1 MDRIALQILED
12 GWEQDGRAMRRA
24 VGILK
29 DRLAESTDGRW
40 AAAAFEINRIYNIL
54 EKAFE
59 RLCESF
65 ENHLEKT
72 GRYHDTLIER
82 VTLELKGIRPAF
94 LPADAVREVR
104 ELKGFRHLFRH
115 AYDLDLDPVRVTAA
129 AENAAHCVD
138 GLKGVRTLFRGIC
151 RRTTGTTEGSKKSLD
166 TFSGTQPPRRTHR
179 GITVGRAPSWG
190 RARPAGATKRGR
202 YAFHAFEVPPHERL
216 DNPYTGHVQ

>member
-12 GWEQDGRAMRRA
+12 GWEQDGRAMCRA
-24 VGILK
+24 VGTLR
-29 DRLAESTDGRW
+29 DRLAETTDGRW

-72 GRYHDTLIER
+72 GRYHDVLIER
-82 VTLELKGIRPAF
+82 VTLNLKGIRPAF
-94 LPADAVREVR
+94 LPGDAVRDVR

-129 AENAAHCVD
+129 AEIAARCVIGFD
-138 GLKGVRTLFRGIC
+138 GWCRSFLEEVR
-151 RRTTGTTEGSKKSLD
+151 RRYGDQLT
-166 TFSGTQPPRRTHR
+166 
-179 GITVGRAPSWG
+179 
-190 RARPAGATKRGR
+190 
-202 YAFHAFEVPPHERL
+202 
-216 DNPYTGHVQ
+216 

>member
-82 VTLELKGIRPAF
+82 VTLDLKGIRPAF
-94 LPADAVREVR
+94 LPADAVRDVR
-104 ELKGFRHLFRH
+104 ELEGFRHLFRH
-115 AYDLDLDPVRVTAA
+115 AYDLDLDRVRVTAA
-129 AENAAHCVD
+129 AENATHCVD
-138 GLKGVRTLFRGIC
+138 EFDGWCRSFLETVR
-151 RRTTGTTEGSKKSLD
+151 
-166 TFSGTQPPRRTHR
+166 Q
-179 GITVGRAPSWG
+179 
-190 RARPAGATKRGR
+190 R
-202 YAFHAFEVPPHERL
+202 YADQL
-216 DNPYTGHVQ
+216 G

>member
-12 GWEQDGRAMRRA
+12 GWEADGRAMRRA
-24 VGILK
+24 VGILR

-82 VTLELKGIRPAF
+82 VTLDLKGIRPAF
-94 LPADAVREVR
+94 LPADVVRDVR
-104 ELKGFRHLFRH
+104 ELKGFGHLFRH
-115 AYDLDLDPVRVTAA
+115 ADDLDLDPVRVMAA
-129 AENAAHCVD
+129 AENATHCVD
-138 GLKGVRTLFRGIC
+138 GFDGWC
-151 RRTTGTTEGSKKSLD
+151 RSFLETIR
-166 TFSGTQPPRRTHR
+166 Q
-179 GITVGRAPSWG
+179 
-190 RARPAGATKRGR
+190 R
-202 YAFHAFEVPPHERL
+202 YGYQLE
-216 DNPYTGHVQ
+216 

>member
-82 VTLELKGIRPAF
+82 VNLELKGIRPAF

-115 AYDLDLDPVRVTAA
+115 AYDLDLDPVRVMAA
-129 AENAAHCVD
+129 AENAAHCAD
-138 GLKGVRTLFRGIC
+138 GFDGWCRSFLKTVR
-151 RRTTGTTEGSKKSLD
+151 
-166 TFSGTQPPRRTHR
+166 Q
-179 GITVGRAPSWG
+179 
-190 RARPAGATKRGR
+190 R
-202 YAFHAFEVPPHERL
+202 YGDELE
-216 DNPYTGHVQ
+216 

>member
-29 DRLAESTDGRW
+29 DRLAESTDGPW
-40 AAAAFEINRIYNIL
+40 AAAAFEINRTYNIL

-82 VTLELKGIRPAF
+82 VTLELKEIRPAF
-94 LPADAVREVR
+94 LPADAVRDVR

-129 AENAAHCVD
+129 AENATHCVD
-138 GLKGVRTLFRGIC
+138 EFDDWCRSFLKTVR
-151 RRTTGTTEGSKKSLD
+151 
-166 TFSGTQPPRRTHR
+166 Q
-179 GITVGRAPSWG
+179 
-190 RARPAGATKRGR
+190 R
-202 YAFHAFEVPPHERL
+202 YGDQF
-216 DNPYTGHVQ
+216 D

>member
-12 GWEQDGRAMRRA
+12 GWEQDGRVMQRA
-24 VGILK
+24 VGLLEE
-29 DRLAESTDGRW
+29 RLAESTDGRW

-82 VTLELKGIRPAF
+82 MTLDLKGIRPAF
-94 LPADAVREVR
+94 LPLDAVRDVR

-115 AYDLDLDPVRVTAA
+115 AYDLDLDPIRVTAA
-129 AENAAHCVD
+129 AENASRCVAGFD
-138 GLKGVRTLFRGIC
+138 GWCRSFLAEVR
-151 RRTTGTTEGSKKSLD
+151 RRYGDQLE
-166 TFSGTQPPRRTHR
+166 
-179 GITVGRAPSWG
+179 
-190 RARPAGATKRGR
+190 
-202 YAFHAFEVPPHERL
+202 
-216 DNPYTGHVQ
+216 

>member
-24 VGILK
+24 VGILGA
-29 DRLAESTDGRW
+29 RLAESTDGRW

-65 ENHLEKT
+65 ENHLKKT

-82 VTLELKGIRPAF
+82 VTLDLKGIRPAF
-94 LPADAVREVR
+94 LPSDAVRDIR

-115 AYDLDLDPVRVTAA
+115 AYDIDLDPVRVTAA
-129 AENAAHCVD
+129 AENAARCVAGFD
-138 GLKGVRTLFRGIC
+138 GWCRSFLEEVR
-151 RRTTGTTEGSKKSLD
+151 RRYGELL
-166 TFSGTQPPRRTHR
+166 
-179 GITVGRAPSWG
+179 A
-190 RARPAGATKRGR
+190 
-202 YAFHAFEVPPHERL
+202 
-216 DNPYTGHVQ
+216 

>member
-82 VTLELKGIRPAF
+82 VTLDLRAF
-94 LPADAVREVR
+94 ARRSCLPTRCETSANS
-104 ELKGFRHLFRH
+104 
-115 AYDLDLDPVRVTAA
+115 RVFA
-129 AENAAHCVD
+129 
-138 GLKGVRTLFRGIC
+138 IC
-151 RRTTGTTEGSKKSLD
+151 FAMRTTSTSIPSA
-166 TFSGTQPPRRTHR
+166 SRPP
-179 GITVGRAPSWG
+179 PKM
-190 RARPAGATKRGR
+190 RPTASMASTAGAGRFSKRSANGM
-202 YAFHAFEVPPHERL
+202 AISLNSKER
-216 DNPYTGHVQ
+216 

>member
-24 VGILK
+24 LATLRE
-29 DRLAESTDGRW
+29 RLSESTDGRW

-54 EKAFE
+54 EKSFE

-82 VTLELKGIRPAF
+82 VTLDLKGIRPAF
-94 LPADAVREVR
+94 LPLDAVRDVR

-115 AYDLDLDPVRVTAA
+115 AYDLDLDPVRVAA
-129 AENAAHCVD
+129 AADNASRCVAGFD
-138 GLKGVRTLFRGIC
+138 VWCRVFLDEVR
-151 RRTTGTTEGSKKSLD
+151 RRYGDEL
-166 TFSGTQPPRRTHR
+166 
-179 GITVGRAPSWG
+179 
-190 RARPAGATKRGR
+190 
-202 YAFHAFEVPPHERL
+202 E
-216 DNPYTGHVQ
+216 